1 MDQQQI
7 IMNFTVPPGV
17 DDLEVIAESALE
29 NMPEE
34 LLEFC
39 EDIAIQIEEVADEAL
54 EDEFDLDDP
63 FELVALFRKGSQI
76 SPGIE
81 SKVANDDDVIILF
94 RRPLL
99 DIWCESGEDLNDVMR
114 QAMIEELGTHF
125 DFSDEEIDEMTQR
138 HYQGML

>member
-7 IMNFTVPPGV
+7 IMNFTVPPST
-17 DDLEVIAESALE
+17 DDLEVIAQAILD

-34 LLEFC
+34 LSSYC
-39 EDIAIQIEEVADEAL
+39 EDIAVQIEDVADEAL

-63 FELVALFRKGSQI
+63 FELVALYRKGSQI
-76 SPGIE
+76 SPGVQ
-81 SKVANDDDVIILF
+81 SKVANDDDVIIIF

-99 DIWCESGEDLNDVMR
+99 DIWCESGEDITDVMR
-114 QAMIEELGTHF
+114 QAIIEELGANF
-125 DFSDEEIDEMTQR
+125 DFSEDEIDDMTQR